1 MCAPQICSVLMP
13 ALSGVQ
19 RQRLDSDCPMVPTRW
34 IISEIDAITWHE
46 LLRSF
51 IGVYEL
57 RICGVSSQEL
67 ARALQADEVGLDL
80 GLLPGLKENVPQFYE
95 APFDLFIC
103 TRQIV
108 GHPVHL
114 R

>member
-19 RQRLDSDCPMVPTRW
+19 RQRLDSDGPMVPTRW
-34 IISEIDAITWHE
+34 IIGEIDAIMWHK

-51 IGVYEL
+51 IRVYEL
-57 RICGVSSQEL
+57 HICGIFSQEL
-67 ARALQADEVGLDL
+67 ARALQVDEVGLDL
-80 GLLPGLKENVPQFYE
+80 GLLPGLKENVPRFYE
-95 APFDLFIC
+95 APFDPFIC

-108 GHPVHL
+108 GRPVHL